1 MKALTI
7 IAGTLI
13 GFASLGAS
21 RASAD
26 TIVGDSIS
34 QMTFAGTD
42 RGTAYMVNSA
52 AGRGA
57 FNWGFGDIGSGA
69 EVLAFAAPNV
79 EAGEWLVV
87 ELGTND
93 LYYNTDLL
101 QFADFVA
108 QVEAATPDDV
118 CLGWVIPT
126 YPDRPQDGRME
137 ALIRGKVR
145 QHHATVLWTGKT
157 LTRPKCSLRMG
168 STRMRWAET
177 SWLRRS
183 PRWFPRIPT
192 KPLTSVAATD
202 TLNI

>member
-1 MKALTI
+1 MKTLAI
-7 IAGTLI
+7 ITGTLI

-21 RASAD
+21 GASAD

-34 QMTFAGTD
+34 QMTFAGTE
-42 RGTAYMVNSA
+42 RGTAYTVNSA

-101 QFADFVA
+101 DFAEFVA
-108 QVEAATPDDV
+108 QVEATTPDDV

-145 QHHATVLWTGKT
+145 QHPCHGFVDWKDAHTADMLAEDGVHPNEAGRDFLAAQIAQMVSENSYKT
-157 LTRPKCSLRMG
+157 LDICRCY
-168 STRMRWAET
+168 
-177 SWLRRS
+177 
-183 PRWFPRIPT
+183 
-192 KPLTSVAATD
+192 
-202 TLNI
+202 